1 MNPVRAI
8 PDYLVQQ
15 VVSKFNLD
23 EYTLAPPDLDVRYPP
38 TPILLSPNF
47 LEAYKYLEKACVEL
61 DQSATQIFFLTKLT
75 NLSRKTF
82 RDFLQNSKKCKEI
95 FLLPKITFDNFESPA
110 PFPLILMHL
119 TRSNPPHEFT
129 ELTVW

>member
-1 MNPVRAI
+1 MNSVRAI

-15 VVSKFNLD
+15 ILAKFNLD
-23 EYTLAPPDLDVRYPP
+23 VYTIGPADLEVRYPP

-47 LEAYKYLEKACVEL
+47 LEAYKYLQKASEEL
-61 DQSATQIFFLTKLT
+61 DQSATQVFFLTKLT

-82 RDFLQNSKKCKEI
+82 RDFLKDSHKCKEI
-95 FLLPKITFDNFESPA
+95 YLLPKITFDNFESPA

-119 TRSNPPHEFT
+119 TRSNPPHEYC
-129 ELTVW
+129 ELSVW